1 MKVKLKPW
9 QIGLIA
15 AAGVVVLGG
24 AGTGIYFGVNRSIDD
39 KVKEQV
45 DAAMESV
52 YSSEAA
58 LDESET
64 PTQAAGETTTA
75 AQPTKELGTVIY
87 VAPTET
93 EKPDTPAAP
102 DPQPEP
108 EPDPEPEIELVY
120 DEQLT
125 KEVAGLISK
134 RYPQLVYSSDFSNN
148 AYTLDDLMKA
158 TQNLTTPLNSMAGFA
173 AKLKETSPEN
183 IFSAWTECFLIEH
196 CSSLTY
202 NVHVYC
208 STTGWV
214 CVTLDVG

>member
-64 PTQAAGETTTA
+64 PTQAAGETTTESTTA
-75 AQPTKELGTVIY
+75 AQPTKEPETVIY

-93 EKPDTPAAP
+93 EKSDIPAAP

-108 EPDPEPEIELVY
+108 EPEPEIELVY

-125 KEVAGLISK
+125 KEVAELLGT
-134 RYPQLVYSSDFSNN
+134 RYPKDWTDGIYNDDGPLENGLKAFIEKGVYPCNSEYIFIKK
-148 AYTLDDLMKA
+148 T
-158 TQNLTTPLNSMAGFA
+158 TTP
-173 AKLKETSPEN
+173 
-183 IFSAWTECFLIEH
+183 SAQSIVADWT
-196 CSSLTY
+196 
-202 NVHVYC
+202 NVHRYISMSELRVYKTSNDLIC
-208 STTGWV
+208 AV
-214 CVTLDVG
+214 MYI